1 MQKGE
6 QRLFSG
12 GNIICNVTPLDTK
25 DDTLASFLEK
35 EGKFPGKYSILAGKQ
50 VGRQAGRQAD
60 RQAGR
65 SNGSMPDSEHL
76 SLYFKSTNDALRRNL
91 AKIVYGRQRSGCGL
105 RLGLRLSTICSC
117 GKTSYK

>member
-35 EGKFPGKYSILAGKQ
+35 EGKVGRKEEWQILA
-50 VGRQAGRQAD
+50 
-60 RQAGR
+60 
-65 SNGSMPDSEHL
+65 SCEMNEE
-76 SLYFKSTNDALRRNL
+76 TRNP

-105 RLGLRLSTICSC
+105 RLGLRLRPICSC
-117 GKTSYK
+117 AKTSYK

>member
-35 EGKFPGKYSILAGKQ
+35 EGKVGRKEEWQILASCEMNEETSFTVDNDPVAVFVKDYDPELFA
-50 VGRQAGRQAD
+50 RI
-60 RQAGR
+60 
-65 SNGSMPDSEHL
+65 PK
-76 SLYFKSTNDALRRNL
+76 LYINSKFK
-91 AKIVYGRQRSGCGL
+91 
-105 RLGLRLSTICSC
+105 
-117 GKTSYK
+117 